1 MSDMRILTSEIEN
14 MGMCR
19 LLEHQYKNVWTAITL
34 AGRRILVKLEND
46 KVIEIR
52 K

>member
-46 KVIEIR
+46 EVIEIR